1 MADASAAM
9 AVDEVQIDEA
19 LYSRQLYVL
28 GHEAMRRMAGATV
41 LIVGL
46 KGLGVEIAKNV
57 VLAGVKSVTLHDD
70 APVALSDLSA
80 QFFLTEADVGK
91 PRAEVTAPRLAEL
104 NQYTPV
110 ARSTEALTPALCASF
125 GIVVLTGVPL
135 AEAVAINE
143 ACRGAGARFIMTD
156 TFGVFGAVFCDF
168 GDAFTVYDTNGEE
181 PLSAMVSSISQEEE
195 GLVTVLDEGRHGL
208 EDGDF
213 VTFTEVKGMAE
224 LNGCEPKQVKVKGP
238 YTFTIDDTRGCCK
251 YECGG
256 YMHQVKQHKTLS
268 FKSLAASLAAPEF
281 LLSDFAKFDRPMQLH
296 LGFQALHAYRAE
308 HGSLPAPSDAAAA
321 AELLARAKAI
331 GQAAGG
337 EAAECEFSDRLL
349 RNLASGSRGELS
361 PMCAFF
367 GGIVGQEVM
376 KAASG
381 KFTPVQQWMYFDA
394 EESLPGGGADGL
406 PAADT
411 AARGNRHDAQACV
424 LGWPTQE
431 ALGKLSY
438 LLVGAGAIGCEMLK
452 NWAMM
457 GVGSAGGA
465 ITVTDPD
472 TIEKSNLNRQF
483 LFRPWDVSKAKAEC
497 AAKAIQTM
505 NPACPVAARL
515 DRVGPETENVFDDA
529 FWEGLSGVCNA
540 LDNVQARLYVD
551 QRCIYYQRPLLES
564 GTLGAKGNVQVV
576 VPRLTE
582 SYGSSR
588 DPPERSI
595 PVCTLKNFPNE
606 IAHTIQWSRDLFE
619 GAFRQ
624 SAEDVN
630 AYLSQPDFL
639 ASLERQPGVRHTTL
653 NDIKTNLVEKP
664 IALEAC
670 VVWARLKF
678 EELFHNQARAL
689 GHRRPHIGSHTASHT
704 SLSPRVRPRFPHTTD
719 RSAHPHVPARHGHRV
734 GRAVLVGAEAAAHAP
749 PLRRERSAPPRLR
762 RRRRQPARRQLRPQ
776 GVVGPRLL
784 PAHRRERDGARVHA
798 EGGAEGADRP
808 EGRGAEEAGRGAARG
823 DAPPRSRLPPP
834 YPPPF
839 TSSTSPPHPLR
850 TSTRSATASS
860 SSCPRPPR
868 WRGTG

>member
-125 GIVVLTGVPL
+125 GIVVLTGVPP

-406 PAADT
+406 SERVLESIHHIVVPSWEELTAPQQTVFVSIPSLLDPSLAPAGRHVLHAYVPATEPYEVWEGMDRRSDEYKALKAER
-411 AARGNRHDAQACV
+411 AAPLWR
-424 LGWPTQE
+424 
-431 ALGKLSY
+431 
-438 LLVGAGAIGCEMLK
+438 AIERFIPDIRERAEVTM
-452 NWAMM
+452 
-457 GVGSAGGA
+457 VGSPL
-465 ITVTDPD
+465 TH
-472 TIEKSNLNRQF
+472 ERF
-483 LFRPWDVSKAKAEC
+483 LRRHRG
-497 AAKAIQTM
+497 TY
-505 NPACPVAARL
+505 
-515 DRVGPETENVFDDA
+515 GPELRAGERGFPSAYSKVD
-529 FWEGLSGVCNA
+529 GL
-540 LDNVQARLYVD
+540 
-551 QRCIYYQRPLLES
+551 LLCGDS
-564 GTLGAKGNVQVV
+564 T
-576 VPRLTE
+576 
-582 SYGSSR
+582 
-588 DPPERSI
+588 
-595 PVCTLKNFPNE
+595 FP
-606 IAHTIQWSRDLFE
+606 
-619 GAFRQ
+619 G
-624 SAEDVN
+624 
-630 AYLSQPDFL
+630 
-639 ASLERQPGVRHTTL
+639 
-653 NDIKTNLVEKP
+653 
-664 IALEAC
+664 
-670 VVWARLKF
+670 
-678 EELFHNQARAL
+678 
-689 GHRRPHIGSHTASHT
+689 IG
-704 SLSPRVRPRFPHTTD
+704 
-719 RSAHPHVPARHGHRV
+719 VPAVAGS
-734 GRAVLVGAEAAAHAP
+734 GIAAAHAVSGVAAQREL
-749 PLRRERSAPPRLR
+749 LREMDGRGV
-762 RRRRQPARRQLRPQ
+762 LRPA
-776 GVVGPRLL
+776 L
-784 PAHRRERDGARVHA
+784 P
-798 EGGAEGADRP
+798 
-808 EGRGAEEAGRGAARG
+808 
-823 DAPPRSRLPPP
+823 
-834 YPPPF
+834 
-839 TSSTSPPHPLR
+839 
-850 TSTRSATASS
+850 
-860 SSCPRPPR
+860 
-868 WRGTG
+868 